1 MVGGGIAACLLALQV
16 ASRATREEEPTPSY
30 TYYRSPTY
38 PRSSETASVTTCA
51 TALPWDSTFSTG
63 MPR

>member
-1 MVGGGIAACLLALQV
+1 MVGGGIAACMLALQV
-16 ASRATREEEPTPSY
+16 AGRTTQEEASTPSY

-38 PRSSETASVTTCA
+38 PRGSETASVTTCA
-51 TALPWDSTFSTG
+51 TALPWDSTFTTG

>member
-16 ASRATREEEPTPSY
+16 ASRATQEEESTPSY

-38 PRSSETASVTTCA
+38 PRASETASVTTYG

>member
-1 MVGGGIAACLLALQV
+1 MVGGGIAACLLACQM
-16 ASRATREEEPTPSY
+16 ASRATQEEESTPSY

-38 PRSSETASVTTCA
+38 PRQSDSACA